1 VPRAQKKHLA
11 CYPESQR
18 IASLSRQAD
27 EGIVERCL
35 TGDERPLFLAT
46 EQGSAGEM
54 SARTEAAWWFDE
66 LRVPVY
72 RYLVCNGLGPAD
84 AEEVAQETFLRLYRH
99 LTGRGSRTN
108 LRGWIFEVA
117 RNAARDRRKSAHWQR
132 TVALDPEAR
141 IVDPRAGP
149 EEQALHE
156 ERGRRLQVAIGGLSV
171 QQRECIL
178 LRISGLR
185 YREIG
190 EVLGINVASVGELV
204 QRATARLSEDIP

>member
-1 VPRAQKKHLA
+1 
-11 CYPESQR
+11 
-18 IASLSRQAD
+18 
-27 EGIVERCL
+27 
-35 TGDERPLFLAT
+35 
-46 EQGSAGEM
+46 
-54 SARTEAAWWFDE
+54 
-66 LRVPVY
+66 
-72 RYLVCNGLGPAD
+72 
-84 AEEVAQETFLRLYRH
+84 
-99 LTGRGSRTN
+99 
-108 LRGWIFEVA
+108 
-117 RNAARDRRKSAHWQR
+117 
-132 TVALDPEAR
+132 VALDPEAR